1 MSLHVRF
8 RFDGKCCVHP
18 RYNPEND
25 GRPKDPTCPGCESV
39 FVIWLYL
46 GIARRKAENG
56 EGLARNTETESGG
69 KDPVESKA
77 AHHGSLETTKS
88 TGETN
93 APEFAEGQ
101 TP

>member
-25 GRPKDPTCPGCESV
+25 GRPKDKACPGCESLY
-39 FVIWLYL
+39 VIWLYT

-56 EGLARNTETESGG
+56 EGLARQMEAEAAAENTVQSQAVRHESLGTTETSAGTNVPELA
-69 KDPVESKA
+69 E
-77 AHHGSLETTKS
+77 
-88 TGETN
+88 GETR
-93 APEFAEGQ
+93 
-101 TP
+101 